1 MQDNQAVN
9 KARALYYNLF
19 ANFFVSSKELG
30 NYLELVSLVKMLKE
44 NPLDASS
51 GKALENISNAL
62 DSTSNVVLLQDWM
75 AFQYAK

>member
-51 GKALENISNAL
+51 GEALGNIANAL
-62 DSTSNVVLLQDWM
+62 DPMSNVVLLQEFDDL
-75 AFQYAK
+75 